1 MCGVPVSERHYRH
14 SDNGHFSEIS
24 VKSFHALFPVKSKP
38 KFETQTFEAQR
49 CSSFKRF
56 EVRTVHTMR
65 VTLESAGVQ
74 NAHRAA
80 PSKRLKHRKPFI
92 GLTTERWANFNAN
105 RKKAR
110 RFVSGAKWR
119 FVEQQDLKRQLKIR
133 QSVKTAFAANS
144 AVALYQIRPARRSE
158 IFVGELVLD
167 LSGVSRVWIVNDPGY
182 TPRVYYAVYITH
194 GVYASTMQLP
204 SSGYPGYEWH
214 SFVRIRSTER
224 ANIETQWKPRKN
236 VKAKIGRRASCQA
249 NFGHRA
255 RAAALDAHQF
265 GH

>member
-1 MCGVPVSERHYRH
+1 MP
-14 SDNGHFSEIS
+14 
-24 VKSFHALFPVKSKP
+24 
-38 KFETQTFEAQR
+38 
-49 CSSFKRF
+49 
-56 EVRTVHTMR
+56 

-158 IFVGELVLD
+158 MFERRVGARSLWCEPGLD
-167 LSGVSRVWIVNDPGY
+167 SKRSRVY
-182 TPRVYYAVYITH
+182 TMYTQGILRSVYYTRCIRFNNAVTELW
-194 GVYASTMQLP
+194 LP
-204 SSGYPGYEWH
+204 RLWMA
-214 SFVRIRSTER
+214 FVCSNTF
-224 ANIETQWKPRKN
+224 NGTCKHWNP
-236 VKAKIGRRASCQA
+236 VKAQEKCKSENWKKSELPG
-249 NFGHRA
+249 
-255 RAAALDAHQF
+255 
-265 GH
+265 